1 LQKRVAGIVLLL
13 CLALAGSQKVAAQL
27 PEVKILS
34 DQMAQVLSDA
44 KFQRVAVVDFY
55 GPGEG
60 ISNLGVTL
68 ADRFDEDLRKTA
80 VGPMIQDR
88 GQMGVWLKSKNWP
101 LSVLNSID
109 VSLWVASQL
118 NIDAIITGNITS
130 TEREFKV
137 EASLYRVDT
146 RQWIK
151 SFEMLSRISPESQA
165 LATTFPESEY
175 KFDPG
180 IAVAGQNGYGL
191 PTCLSCPAAP
201 YNDDA
206 LRHHTQGSVLLT
218 AVIGADGIPEKLTVR
233 QAMPD
238 GLTDIAL
245 ETVSTWKFS
254 PANGPDGKPATVQHT
269 IRVTFHFS
277 HGRPNHTQPSKPHS

>member
-1 LQKRVAGIVLLL
+1 M
-13 CLALAGSQKVAAQL
+13 
-27 PEVKILS
+27 KILS
-34 DQMAQVLSDA
+34 GQMVQVLSDA
-44 KFQRVAVVDFY
+44 KFHRVAVVDFY

-68 ADRFDEDLRKTA
+68 ADRFDEDIRKTEA
-80 VGPMIQDR
+80 GPMMQDR
-88 GQMGVWLKSKNWP
+88 GQMGVWIKSKNWP
-101 LSVLNSID
+101 LSVFNSID
-109 VSLWVASQL
+109 VTLWVASQL

-146 RQWIK
+146 RHWIT
-151 SFEMLSRISPESQA
+151 SFEMLSQISAESQA
-165 LATTFPESEY
+165 LATTFPEHEY

-180 IAVAGQNGYGL
+180 IAVAGQNGYSL

-201 YNDDA
+201 YNDEA
-206 LRHHTQGSVLLT
+206 LRHRSQGSVLLT
-218 AVIGADGIPEKLTVR
+218 AVIGADGVPEKLTVR

-245 ETVSTWKFS
+245 ETVRTWKFS

-269 IRVTFHFS
+269 IRITFHFS
-277 HGRPNHTQPSKPHS
+277 HDRPNGTRPSKPHS